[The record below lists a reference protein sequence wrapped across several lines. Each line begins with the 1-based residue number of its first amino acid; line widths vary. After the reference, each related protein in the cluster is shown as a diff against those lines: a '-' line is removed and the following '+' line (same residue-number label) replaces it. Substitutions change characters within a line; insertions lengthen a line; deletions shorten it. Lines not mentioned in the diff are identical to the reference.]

1 MRPYESFLALLRRRK
16 GEVAYAIATSK
27 DRRSVDL
34 LLDSYEARELF
45 PPERILDKETGPDKA
60 AHLRRLGEMLALPP
74 QEMTFV
80 DDKVNHLD
88 AVAPLGVRCALA
100 GWGYNGCREH
110 ELARERGYPVL
121 TLETAEATLFGSATT
136 SR

>member
-1 MRPYESFLALLRRRK
+1 MVMMGHCSSSLLALLP
-16 GEVAYAIATSK
+16 A
-27 DRRSVDL
+27 SV
-34 LLDSYEARELF
+34 
-45 PPERILDKETGPDKA
+45 
-60 AHLRRLGEMLALPP
+60 ALPP
-74 QEMTFV
+74 QELTFV

-88 AVAPLGVRCALA
+88 TVAPLGVRVALA